1 MKSNALFPV
10 VFAMTFLASA
20 LSPKLTNLFF
30 PKSGTERYCNERFE
44 FCVEYPNSIFT
55 ETLYSD
61 NGDGVILTTEKDQ
74 LQMTISGM
82 YNPEDRSTEEVMDE
96 IVSDL
101 DHKLLETKATDDDFI
116 VRYVDEEDMAH
127 YLKAV
132 RLRDRYVYVD
142 VVADKS
148 RKLKMKLVTE
158 NLRIF
163 DNPAISTSGIGAP

>member
-44 FCVEYPNSIFT
+44 FCVEYPNGIFT

-61 NGDGVILTTEKDQ
+61 NGDGVILTTKNDQ

-82 YNPEDRSTEEVMDE
+82 HNPEDRSTEEVMDE
-96 IVSDL
+96 ILSEL
-101 DHKLLETKATDDDFI
+101 DHKDMETSSTDEQFVI
-116 VRYVDEEDMAH
+116 RYVDEDNTAH
-127 YLKAV
+127 YLQGL
-132 RLRDRYVYVD
+132 RLRDRYVYVELS
-142 VVADKS
+142 ADKL
-148 RKLKMKLVTE
+148 RKLKMKIVTE
-158 NLRIF
+158 NLRVY
-163 DNPAISTSGIGAP
+163 DNPAISTGAVGAP